1 MRKRPLK
8 AKPATMGRPITLAEP
23 LATMAKAVGG
33 IGPLLPLLGAKSP
46 STVRRWSATLKAGT
60 SLPPRITAK
69 IEQVLQDIQGAKR
82 GRRKQ

>member
-8 AKPATMGRPITLAEP
+8 AKPATMGRPITLSEP
-23 LATMAKAVGG
+23 LAAMAKAVGG

-46 STVRRWSATLKAGT
+46 STIRRWSALLKTGT
-60 SLPPRITAK
+60 PLPPRITAK